1 MNNKSTRESLCTNC
15 GPLDKLLGGGLPLS
29 GVSLIYGEAETG
41 KTSLVMQCAVSSARR
56 GYKTIFID
64 SDGTFS
70 SRRLAQIAYSD
81 FKEVSSFIVLVKPTT
96 FKEQAMAIDHLDDY
110 ITKKVGLVVV
120 DTITSLY
127 RVELG
132 EPKENF
138 ALNRELSR
146 QVACLAQVAKT
157 HGVVTLITSQVRS
170 IFAEGRESVEP
181 VATRVLKFWSDIV
194 IELKNTGQPHVIK
207 AVLQK
212 HPERKRPVSCYL
224 KIERTGICE
233 YGG

>member
-1 MNNKSTRESLCTNC
+1 M
-15 GPLDKLLGGGLPLS
+15 
-29 GVSLIYGEAETG
+29 
-41 KTSLVMQCAVSSARR
+41 
-56 GYKTIFID
+56 GYKTLFID
-64 SDGTFS
+64 SDNKFS

-81 FKEVSSFIVLVKPTT
+81 FKEVLPSIFLVRPVT

-110 ITKKVGLVVV
+110 ITKKFRLVVV

-157 HGVVTLITSQVRS
+157 NEVATIITGQVRS
-170 IFAEGRESVEP
+170 VFAEDGESVEP
-181 VATRVLKFWSDIV
+181 VATRVLKFWSDVI
-194 IELKNTGQPHVIK
+194 IELRNTGQTNVIK
-207 AVLQK
+207 AILQK
-212 HPERKRPVSCYL
+212 HPERKRPISCYL
-224 KIERTGICE
+224 KIERTGIHE
-233 YGG
+233 YSG